1 MNVRSLIILP
11 ALSAL
16 LFSCDES
23 STIGSSLLDDQVE
36 IIVDST
42 FVVTGHSVELTSIR
56 PRCVDQLLGSINL
69 EGFGTVSSSTVA
81 QLLPTVQMD
90 TATFSAA
97 NVDSVFFNLR
107 YAAGAFIGDSIA
119 PMGVTIYPLTRQLQ
133 DGIASDFDPRG
144 YYDPNNIL
152 GKRTYN
158 ATTVTNSVSSGVRT
172 VSVKLPVEFGRYLFS
187 EFEKNPANYADG
199 KVFSDNV
206 FPGVYIDNSFGSGR
220 LMDITRSTIT
230 MHLRK
235 IAYNDELSRLDT
247 TDAEHEYLFV
257 SPEVI
262 NNNII
267 RVDLDPAIRERASQ
281 GQAMMVAP
289 GCYETE
295 LRLPVLE
302 IISAYRAGSAKMT
315 VLNSVTLSIPV
326 DSLDTDAPVIVPQY
340 ALLVRADDRDRFFA
354 ENSLPDNEKSFYAEY
369 NSSTSSYEFKQ
380 LGDYVKTLLE
390 KETIEEADYTF
401 RLCPV
406 QVSFELDMSSYYTQN
421 YIVSDVVP
429 AFRNPSVA
437 ILPLDKAKV
446 KLTYSRQTNIR

>member
-1 MNVRSLIILP
+1 MNFRSLIILP
-11 ALSAL
+11 ALAAL

-23 STIGSSLLDDQVE
+23 TTIGSSLLDDQVE
-36 IIVDST
+36 IVVDSS

-56 PRCVDQLLGSINL
+56 PRCIDQLLGAINL
-69 EGFGTVSSSTVA
+69 EGYGTITSSTVA
-81 QLLPTVQMD
+81 QLLPTTQMD
-90 TATFSAA
+90 TANFKAE
-97 NVDSVFFNLR
+97 NIDSVFFNLR
-107 YAAGAFIGDSIA
+107 YVPGAFIGDSIA

-133 DGIASDFDPRG
+133 DGISSDFDPAG

-158 ATTVTNSVSSGVRT
+158 ATELTNIVSSGART
-172 VSVKLPVEFGRYLFS
+172 VAVKLPTEFGRHLFT
-187 EFEKNPANYADG
+187 EFEKNPANFANG
-199 KVFSDNV
+199 QVFADNV
-206 FPGVYIDNSFGSGR
+206 FPGVYIYNSFGSGR

-235 IAYNDELSRLDT
+235 IEYSESLGRLDT
-247 TDAEHEYLFV
+247 VDAEHEYLFV

-267 RVDLDPAIRERASQ
+267 NVQLDPAIRERARQ
-281 GQAMMVAP
+281 GQALMVAP

-295 LRLPVLE
+295 LRLPVPE
-302 IISAYRAGSAKMT
+302 IIAAYKAGSAKMT
-315 VLNSVTLSIPV
+315 VLNSVSLSIYA
-326 DSLDTDAPVIVPQY
+326 DSLDTEAPVIMPKY
-340 ALLVRADDRDRFFA
+340 ALLVRADKRDSFFA
-354 ENSLPDNEKSFYAEY
+354 ENSLPDNETSFYAEF
-369 NSSTSSYEFKQ
+369 NSATGTYEFKQ
-380 LGDYVKTLLE
+380 LGDYVKGLLE

-421 YIVSDVVP
+421 YIVSDVVQ

-437 ILPLDKAKV
+437 IIPLDKAKV
-446 KLTYSRQTNIR
+446 KLTYSRQTSIR